1 MKNAVSTIAAGW
13 ALAGGVLLLVITLV
27 TTFNV
32 GAFTLDRIGRS
43 VGASPIEGF
52 AGYEDLV
59 RLLISCA
66 ALMFFPYCQ
75 LKRGHVA
82 VDLFADQFPPAL
94 RRFLTRLWL
103 AATALLALFLGYWLT
118 IGLFETRADGTSTSI
133 LGWAEWPFYAP
144 GIVSMAL
151 WALIAAMQTVEP
163 GEGELRGA

>member
-1 MKNAVSTIAAGW
+1 MKNAISTIAAGW

-32 GAFTLDRIGRS
+32 GAFTLDRVGRTIGAPP
-43 VGASPIEGF
+43 VEGF

-82 VDLFADQFPPAL
+82 VDLFTDQFPPAL
-94 RRFLTRLWL
+94 RDLLGRLWL
-103 AATALLALFLGYWLT
+103 VATAFLALFLGYWMT
-118 IGLFETRADGTSTSI
+118 IGLFETRADATSTSI
-133 LGWAEWPFYAP
+133 LGWVEWPFYAP
-144 GIVSMAL
+144 GIISMAL
-151 WALIAAMQTVEP
+151 WALIAAMQAFEP
-163 GEGELRGA
+163 AEGELRGA